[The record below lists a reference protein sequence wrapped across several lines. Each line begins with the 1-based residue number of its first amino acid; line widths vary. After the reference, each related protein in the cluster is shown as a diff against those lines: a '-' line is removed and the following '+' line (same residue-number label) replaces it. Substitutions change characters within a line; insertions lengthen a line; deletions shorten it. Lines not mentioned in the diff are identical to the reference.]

1 MRSTL
6 TTKHY
11 LHHLS
16 HSTTLS
22 IILILTQPLLTVKVE
37 SKQHV
42 VLGER
47 EDNLFDPFVA
57 DAITAKVQLPQR
69 AILGE
74 RLGNV
79 LSSFFSDT
87 VAWTHRAASA
97 NRDPFCP
104 HTITQW
110 LPSLRNTT
118 MLISLRCCHSLTAH
132 SDVHSAPNTSTIH
145 TSPNTIAH
153 YVLTTTVS
161 IHTHSVILTH
171 TQALPSPTSLTALHS
186 HTTP

>member
-22 IILILTQPLLTVKVE
+22 IILILTQPLLTVKVNSE
-37 SKQHV
+37 QRV

-104 HTITQW
+104 HTITQ
-110 LPSLRNTT
+110 SLSSLHNTT
-118 MLISLRCCHSLTAH
+118 MPSLTAH
-132 SDVHSAPNTSTIH
+132 SDVHSAPDTSTTH

-161 IHTHSVILTH
+161 I
-171 TQALPSPTSLTALHS
+171 
-186 HTTP
+186 